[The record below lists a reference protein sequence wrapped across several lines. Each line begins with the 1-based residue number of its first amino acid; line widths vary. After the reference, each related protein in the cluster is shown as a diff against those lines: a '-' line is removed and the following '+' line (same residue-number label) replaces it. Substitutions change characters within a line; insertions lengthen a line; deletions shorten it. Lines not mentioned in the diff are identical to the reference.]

1 MGMRV
6 MKRSR
11 GRGVRGTSAAEGETS
26 AAAVVCVGGQ
36 QRSWDVARAK
46 RARGGRHVAE
56 RVWFGSEG

>member
-11 GRGVRGTSAAEGETS
+11 GRVRGTSAAEGETS

-36 QRSWDVARAK
+36 QRSCGAK
-46 RARGGRHVAE
+46 RARGGHHVAE